1 MNAVLDALHNLGF
14 DWHVALANLVNFLI
28 IFYILKRFF
37 FGSIS
42 ETLLKRKEKIEKGLI
57 DAKEAGIALSE
68 AESKKV
74 EILADA
80 QAKASLVLSDTET
93 RANNLS
99 LALEAEANKKAEA
112 ILEAV
117 NQKEAAI
124 KAENELEL
132 NQKIPGLAVK
142 AVESIL
148 MEKMSP
154 EENTKFINKLLA

>member
-42 ETLLKRKEKIEKGLI
+42 KVLTERKEKIEKGLS
-57 DAKEAGIALSE
+57 DAKEASLALSQANERKADIINE
-68 AESKKV
+68 AQSKASILLSENEIKAKKLSQTLEEEAHKKV
-74 EILADA
+74 ESIIQSA
-80 QAKASLVLSDTET
+80 QQ
-93 RANNLS
+93 R
-99 LALEAEANKKAEA
+99 
-112 ILEAV
+112 
-117 NQKEAAI
+117 EAAI

-132 NQKIPGLAVK
+132 NQKIPGLAAK

-154 EENTKFINKLLA
+154 EENQKFINKLLA